1 LFVQQFSNYFSI
13 LATGTEGEAAAVN
26 LAATKRTADLI
37 AVRAKLREAEAAMR
51 LRTKVIQQAVTDN
64 WDVADEFELLEK
76 GVAENPNLAKA
87 RKNVADKRKKS
98 AEALPKPAKRGKW
111 SSGPSQRG
119 GYGGYGGG
127 YPSVNQAPL
136 FVPQNFWNQQ
146 VNAYR
151 M

>member
-1 LFVQQFSNYFSI
+1 
-13 LATGTEGEAAAVN
+13 
-26 LAATKRTADLI
+26 
-37 AVRAKLREAEAAMR
+37 
-51 LRTKVIQQAVTDN
+51 VTDN